1 MKYETFV
8 EKFNELSTS
17 EKITI
22 FNNYCL
28 EYGDSDKMIYSFDEE
43 FFNMAFSNPMDAA
56 RAVYFGSI
64 ENWSD
69 EYICFN
75 GYGNLES
82 LSEYDVD
89 GEIEYYLDEI
99 FDHEKT
105 WEEYIED
112 DGEEDNEDGEYIC
125 PNCGHVFK
133 QGEYNYNYDTALLDF
148 VCPDCDW
155 EGNEK
160 QVVWNT
166 DEEE

>member
-64 ENWSD
+64 ESWSD

-75 GYGNLES
+75 AYGNLES

-105 WEEYIED
+105 WEDYIED
-112 DGEEDNEDGEYIC
+112 DDEEDNENSWHFSDNRFALNGFYIDSEDST
-125 PNCGHVFK
+125 HL
-133 QGEYNYNYDTALLDF
+133 T
-148 VCPDCDW
+148 
-155 EGNEK
+155 NEDK
-160 QVVWNT
+160 EKCKEFINSWIE
-166 DEEE
+166 DLGK